1 MINFIDKKNIFF
13 IVSALVILAGLVCFI
28 IFGGLNLGLDFTGGT
43 AITIDIHAEFND
55 EDIVKIVKDTT
66 GLEASVQKL
75 GDDKTEAYILTEE
88 IGTEDRDAIVEA
100 VKEKYSLA
108 QEDVLDVTNVSAS
121 ASALLLTN
129 ALQAIMWA
137 VLAMLIY
144 ITFRFNFRSGVAAIL
159 GLVHNVLVM
168 LAVYAI
174 FQLPINST
182 FVAAILTIVGYSIND
197 TIVVFDKIREN
208 VKRDSRTPFGK
219 LANISLNQTLLRTL
233 NTSLTTL
240 FTITALYILG
250 VTSIK
255 EFALPIII
263 GVIVGTYSSVCIA
276 TPLWVVF
283 RDFTF
288 KKNGRKSKKA

>member
-13 IVSALVILAGLVCFI
+13 IVSAAVILIGIICFA

-43 AITIDIHAEFND
+43 AITIDMHAEFND
-55 EDIVKIVKDTT
+55 QDIIKIVKDTT

-75 GDDKTEAYILTEE
+75 GDAKTEAYILIEE
-88 IGTEDRDAIVEA
+88 IDTEKRDAIVDA
-100 VKEKYSLA
+100 IKEKYSLN

-121 ASALLLTN
+121 ASELLLAN
-129 ALQAIMWA
+129 ALQAISWA

-144 ITFRFNFRSGVAAIL
+144 ITFRFNFRSGLSAII

-208 VKRDSRTPFGK
+208 AKRDSRTAFGK
-219 LANISLNQTLLRTL
+219 IANTSLNQTMLRTL

-263 GVIVGTYSSVCIA
+263 GVIVGTYSSICIA
-276 TPLWVVF
+276 TPLWVVLKN
-283 RDFTF
+283 FTF
-288 KKNGRKSKKA
+288 KKASKKH

>member
-1 MINFIDKKNIFF
+1 MINFVDKKNIFF
-13 IVSALVILAGLVCFI
+13 IISAVIILAGVVCFA
-28 IFGGLNLGLDFTGGT
+28 IFGGFNLGLDFSGGT
-43 AITIDIHAEFND
+43 AITIDMHTEFND
-55 EDIVKIVKDTT
+55 EDIIKIVKDTA

-75 GDDKTEAYILTEE
+75 GDAKTEAYILTEE
-88 IGTEDRDAIVEA
+88 IGTEQRDAIVDA
-100 VKEKYSLA
+100 IKEKYSLS

-129 ALQAIMWA
+129 ALQAISWA

-144 ITFRFNFRSGVAAIL
+144 ITFRFDFRSGIAAIL

-208 VKRDSRTPFGK
+208 AKRDSRTAFGK
-219 LANISLNQTLLRTL
+219 IANTSLNQTLLRTL

-263 GVIVGTYSSVCIA
+263 GVVVGTYSSICIA
-276 TPLWVVF
+276 TPLWVVL
-283 RDFTF
+283 
-288 KKNGRKSKKA
+288 KGLKKAK

>member
-13 IVSALVILAGLVCFI
+13 IVSAAVILIGIICFA

-43 AITIDIHAEFND
+43 AITIDMHAEFND
-55 EDIVKIVKDTT
+55 QDIIKIVKDTT

-75 GDDKTEAYILTEE
+75 GDAKTEAYILIEE
-88 IGTEDRDAIVEA
+88 IDTEKRDAIVDA
-100 VKEKYSLA
+100 IKEKYSLN

-121 ASALLLTN
+121 ASALLLAN
-129 ALQAIMWA
+129 ALQAISWA

-144 ITFRFNFRSGVAAIL
+144 ITFRFNFRSGLSAII

-208 VKRDSRTPFGK
+208 AKRDSRTAFGK
-219 LANISLNQTLLRTL
+219 IANISLNQTMLRTL

-263 GVIVGTYSSVCIA
+263 GVIVGTYSSICIA
-276 TPLWVVF
+276 TPLWVVLKN
-283 RDFTF
+283 FTF
-288 KKNGRKSKKA
+288 KKASKKH

>member
-13 IVSALVILAGLVCFI
+13 IVSAAVILIGIICFA

-43 AITIDIHAEFND
+43 AITIDMHAEFND
-55 EDIVKIVKDTT
+55 QDIKIVKDTT

-75 GDDKTEAYILTEE
+75 GDAKTEAYILIEE
-88 IGTEDRDAIVEA
+88 IDTEKRDAIVDA
-100 VKEKYSLA
+100 IKEKYSLN

-121 ASALLLTN
+121 ASALLLAN
-129 ALQAIMWA
+129 ALQAISWA

-144 ITFRFNFRSGVAAIL
+144 ITFRFNFRSGLSAII

-208 VKRDSRTPFGK
+208 AKRDSRTAFGK
-219 LANISLNQTLLRTL
+219 IANISLNQTMLRTL

-263 GVIVGTYSSVCIA
+263 GVIVGTYSSICIA
-276 TPLWVVF
+276 TPLWVVLKN
-283 RDFTF
+283 FTF
-288 KKNGRKSKKA
+288 KKASKKH